1 MALMVYLM
9 KYLAAKKEYIIIIAG
24 IVIALWA
31 INEDM
36 LLTVDTNFLLALIG
50 TAFIDRKDK
59 VVKTLVFLPCF
70 P

>member
-9 KYLAAKKEYIIIIAG
+9 KYLVEQKEYIIIIAG

-59 VVKTLVFLPCF
+59 EYITI
-70 P
+70 